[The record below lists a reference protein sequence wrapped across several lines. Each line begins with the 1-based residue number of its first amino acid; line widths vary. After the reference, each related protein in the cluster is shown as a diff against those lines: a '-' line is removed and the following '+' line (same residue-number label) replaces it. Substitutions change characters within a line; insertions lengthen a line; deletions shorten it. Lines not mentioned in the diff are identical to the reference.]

1 MEETISI
8 SGYKSNKC
16 SRSLNILHCFII
28 NTSFLVDDAKSSSSG
43 NNNSD
48 DDDDNGSQRVLD
60 TYCVLITVLKCFHVN

>member
-1 MEETISI
+1 MSPTLADGFLSTVPP
-8 SGYKSNKC
+8 GR
-16 SRSLNILHCFII
+16 SRCFII

-48 DDDDNGSQRVLD
+48 DDDDNGSQHVLD